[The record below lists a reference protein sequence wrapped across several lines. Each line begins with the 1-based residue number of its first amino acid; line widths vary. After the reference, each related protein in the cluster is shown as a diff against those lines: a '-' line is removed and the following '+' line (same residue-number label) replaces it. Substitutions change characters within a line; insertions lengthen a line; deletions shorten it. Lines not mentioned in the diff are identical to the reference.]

1 MGRKKGAGSKRDFFK
16 ESKGETTR
24 VSVLYVTVPDAKL
37 RLEQALEVLLSG
49 TLSPG
54 EIIADQ
60 DLRGDENGDDS
71 AADGDVP

>member
-1 MGRKKGAGSKRDFFK
+1 MGRIRGAGRKRDFFK
-16 ESKGETTR
+16 ESQGETTR

-37 RLEQALEVLLSG
+37 RLEQALEVLLAG
-49 TLSPG
+49 TPSPG
-54 EIIADQ
+54 ETIADK